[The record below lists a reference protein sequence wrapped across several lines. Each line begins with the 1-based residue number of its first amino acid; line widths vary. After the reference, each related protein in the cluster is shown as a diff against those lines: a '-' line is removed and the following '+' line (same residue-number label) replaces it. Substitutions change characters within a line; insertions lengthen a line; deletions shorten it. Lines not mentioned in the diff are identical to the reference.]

1 MYLGIDLGT
10 SGVKALLMDDG
21 ANVVAS
27 ATAPLTVSRPRPGWS
42 EQAPADW
49 IEATRA
55 ALVQLRAGH
64 DLSAVRGIGLSGQ
77 MHGAVTLDAGDQVI
91 RPAILWNDG
100 RSAAQAA
107 RLVAPVQAMLPGI
120 RVEVVACASQIG
132 SGAMPV
138 EALPSAGLALSGDRG
153 SVPEDLAARLRAL
166 PVPVIGRIRDGAL
179 ILDLR
184 CLDRDD
190 DLLRALSA

>member
-55 ALVQLRAGH
+55 IKPGEELIY
-64 DLSAVRGIGLSGQ
+64 DYGI
-77 MHGAVTLDAGDQVI
+77 VLDE
-91 RPAILWNDG
+91 PHT
-100 RSAAQAA
+100 A
-107 RLVAPVQAMLPGI
+107 RLKKIWACRCGAKNCRGTMLSPK
-120 RVEVVACASQIG
+120 R
-132 SGAMPV
+132 
-138 EALPSAGLALSGDRG
+138 
-153 SVPEDLAARLRAL
+153 
-166 PVPVIGRIRDGAL
+166 
-179 ILDLR
+179 
-184 CLDRDD
+184 
-190 DLLRALSA
+190 